1 MKRLLIAMVA
11 MVAVFALVMPTYAAE
26 LKFGGYYDTKLYH
39 TNNLRDGDDDA
50 DDQNDGV
57 KTRMRLYF
65 TAIGSEN
72 LKAVVKTEFDSV
84 WGNARL
90 GRQGADGGSR
100 DNSGFEIKNGYID
113 FNVPD
118 TPLNVKAGIIPAK
131 MGKGVVFNDDTNG
144 IVFGANF
151 DPVKVGLVYSRL
163 NDNNQ
168 TGFPWTGVTAS
179 TANNQ
184 DDDVD
189 LWAFDV
195 KYAMEMMSFG
205 FSAGWVNTESRP
217 SAGQTVPCVVSP
229 VTGLVNADCGDP
241 VGTNDSD
248 EDVDFVILALDYDL
262 SLDMFSLY
270 LSAALNTGEDKGA
283 NAGSGADYKGSFL
296 TVGGAYTVTDMATV
310 GFDIYYASGD
320 KNPDSGDIKSFQT
333 LGGISRPSYNMDEAI
348 FPGWFDDE
356 TGSAKTLPGGGAF
369 TNNITS
375 TGGFSS
381 GDFVPN
387 NMFAIGA
394 HGDFKPLDQTLIVV
408 GAAYLAPVEDVVVD
422 DRGTATTVD
431 DKTDDDPYG
440 TSVYVRLSQGITDG
454 LKLKAAVGY
463 FFADDGYAPNGD
475 DDDAYRMGLGL
486 FWSW

>member
-1 MKRLLIAMVA
+1 MKRLLICLVA
-11 MVAVFALVMPTYAAE
+11 LIAVFALVMPTYAAE
-26 LKFGGYYDTKLYH
+26 LKFGGYYDTKYYH
-39 TNNLRDGDDDA
+39 TSNIRDGNDDA
-50 DDQNDGV
+50 DDQMDGV

-100 DNSGFEIKNGYID
+100 DDSGFEIKNGYID

-131 MGKGVVFNDDTNG
+131 MGKGVVYNDDTNG
-144 IVFGANF
+144 VYFGANF
-151 DPVKVGLVYSRL
+151 DPVKVGFVWSRL
-163 NDNNQ
+163 NDNTNG
-168 TGFPWTGVTAS
+168 GFPWTDVTSS
-179 TANNQ
+179 TANNM

-195 KYAMEMMSFG
+195 KYAMESMAFG

-217 SAGQTVPCVVSP
+217 SARQDDCEIDQDPASPTYGDVVCP
-229 VTGLVNADCGDP
+229 AP

-248 EDVDFVILALDYDL
+248 EDVNFFIVNLDYDL
-262 SLDMFSLY
+262 SLDTFSLY
-270 LSAALNTGEDKGA
+270 LSAAQNAGEDKGA
-283 NAGSGADYKGSFL
+283 NAGDGADYEGNMV
-296 TVGGAYTVTDMATV
+296 TVGGAYTATDMITA

-320 KNPDSGDIKSFQT
+320 DNPTKGDNEAYQT
-333 LGGISRPSYNMDEAI
+333 LGGISRPSYNMDEVI

-356 TGSAKTLPGGGAF
+356 TSTAATLPGGGAF
-369 TNNITS
+369 NNNTTS

-381 GDFVPN
+381 GGFVPN
-387 NMFAIGA
+387 NMFAIGL
-394 HGDFKPLDQTLIVV
+394 HGDFKPLDQTLINV
-408 GAAYLAPVEDVVVD
+408 GGAYLMPVEDVD
-422 DRGTATTVD
+422 GDGD
-431 DKTDDDPYG
+431 GKFNDDDAYG
-440 TSVYVRLSQGITDG
+440 TSFYVRLSQGITDG

-463 FFADDGYAPNGD
+463 LLADDGFEKGD
-475 DDDAYRMGLGL
+475 NDDDAYRMGLGL